1 MLRLPA
7 EGGICNIQI
16 VCALN
21 GKYNP
26 FKGCPNGLK
35 SLMRGVVSISKAS
48 GKVVWGDP
56 YTEVSQTA

>member
-1 MLRLPA
+1 
-7 EGGICNIQI
+7 

-21 GKYNP
+21 GKYSLKNGRP
-26 FKGCPNGLK
+26 KGLK
-35 SLMRGVVSISKAS
+35 SRMRGVVSVSKAS